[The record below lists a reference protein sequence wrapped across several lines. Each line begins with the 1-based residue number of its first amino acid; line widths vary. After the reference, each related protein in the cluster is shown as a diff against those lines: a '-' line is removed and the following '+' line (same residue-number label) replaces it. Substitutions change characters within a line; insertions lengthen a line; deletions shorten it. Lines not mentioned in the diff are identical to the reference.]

1 MSDWFPS
8 LAVLAAFT
16 PAVLVVALTPGPD
29 MTLFL
34 GNAVA
39 QGRRAGIATLVGT
52 NGGLIVHALF
62 AAFGL
67 SALLAASE
75 TAFAVVK
82 VAGALYLVW
91 LAFQAIRNGS
101 SLTVQSQGGAAKSPR
116 ELVLTAF
123 GVNLLNPKIVLFF
136 VTFLP
141 QFVSPADPHAA
152 HKLLFL
158 GLYFIAVSLPLC
170 VGLVLTADRI
180 STGLKRSRRAM
191 RVFDYLFAGLMGAF
205 AVRLI
210 AARAQ
215 NG

>member
-1 MSDWFPS
+1 M
-8 LAVLAAFT
+8 LAAFT

-34 GNAVA
+34 GNAIA

-75 TAFAVVK
+75 TAFMAVK
-82 VAGALYLVW
+82 AAGALYLVW
-91 LAFQAIRNGS
+91 LAFQAIRHGS
-101 SLTVQSQGGAAKSPR
+101 SLTLRSQGGAAKSQR

-141 QFVSPADPHAA
+141 QFVSPADPYAA

-170 VGLVLTADRI
+170 IGLVFTADRI
-180 STGLKRSRRAM
+180 SAGLKRSRRAM